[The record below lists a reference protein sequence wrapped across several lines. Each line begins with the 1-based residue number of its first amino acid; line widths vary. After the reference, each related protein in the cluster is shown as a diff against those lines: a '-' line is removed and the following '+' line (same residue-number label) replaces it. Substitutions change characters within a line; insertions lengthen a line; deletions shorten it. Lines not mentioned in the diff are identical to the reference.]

1 MKTYKALI
9 CDFDNT
15 LVGLDKVLHPHIID
29 AFKKLISSGVRVSI
43 ATGRPYHGVIE
54 RIAKAHPD
62 VFTSPLVVHG
72 GAEIVD
78 PQKGKILWGEYIS
91 RELFEKMFSYMEGK
105 NVIYLAEY
113 GGNLFAPD
121 GPKTIDYGGEKIS
134 IRHISELQSNKV
146 AKVLVSSRVHNYPI
160 ELINEVEENLNALF
174 ADDLHVIKMG
184 YVGSIGL
191 DITGKTS
198 KHIGVLELMQ
208 HMNVKP
214 DEVIGVGD
222 GHNDYPLLTA
232 CGTKVAMGD
241 APEELKEIADF
252 IAPPQS
258 ENGILTVIK
267 KYFPF
272 L

>member
-15 LVGLDKVLHPHIID
+15 LVGVDRVLHSDIIA
-29 AFKKLISSGVRVSI
+29 AFNNLVKGGVRVSI

-54 RIAKAHPD
+54 RIVKAHPD
-62 VFTSPLVVHG
+62 IFTAPLVVHG
-72 GAEIVD
+72 GAEIVE
-78 PQKGKILWGEYIS
+78 PQTGNILWGEYIS
-91 RELFEKMFSYMEGK
+91 REIFEKIFSYMDSK
-105 NVIYLAEY
+105 KVIYLAEY

-121 GPKTIDYGGEKIS
+121 GPKTIDYGGEKII
-134 IRHISELQSNKV
+134 IRPISDLHSDRI
-146 AKVLVSSRVHNYPI
+146 AKVLVSARVHNYPI
-160 ELINEVEENLNALF
+160 ELINEVEEKLNAMF

-191 DITGKTS
+191 DITGRTS
-198 KHIGVLELMQ
+198 KHIGVLELMKL
-208 HMNVKP
+208 MSIKP

-241 APEELKEIADF
+241 APEELKKLADF
-252 IAPPQS
+252 IAPPQA
-258 ENGILTVIK
+258 EHGILKVVE
-267 KYFPF
+267 KYFPN